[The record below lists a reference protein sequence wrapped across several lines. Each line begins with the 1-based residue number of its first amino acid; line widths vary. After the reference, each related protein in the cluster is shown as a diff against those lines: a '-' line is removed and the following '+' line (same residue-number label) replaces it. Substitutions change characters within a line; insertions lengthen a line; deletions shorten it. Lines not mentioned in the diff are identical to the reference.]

1 MFELSKSAIQK
12 CKEELDCHVGS
23 VVTDNA
29 ANVNKMRKLL
39 EQENELKLVT
49 YGCTAH
55 ILNLL
60 AHDLEID
67 NIKEHVVNI
76 VKYFRDNHYASAR
89 YRQEGEQRLVMPQD
103 TRWNTMCNCLKTY
116 IKNWPALMKICEV
129 DREQIDVRVREK
141 VSNLTLKRSAEDLL
155 ARLEPI
161 AVALDKAQSDKCTI
175 AEAVNMWKELIT
187 TLSNGRDALTAVR
200 KRYDQVITQA
210 HLLANLIHPS
220 LQGKLLSEEV
230 NNAMDYANE
239 RFPSL
244 VPVIMKFQAKSP
256 PFHAFKFSDFVT
268 KSMSAVEW
276 WRSHS
281 NVLDSDVISAAQQ
294 LLSAVASSSGVEQV
308 FSSYG
313 IVHSKLRNRLGTEK
327 AAKLVFLSKTINAH
341 KMDVYDDTNDQD
353 A

>member
-1 MFELSKSAIQK
+1 
-12 CKEELDCHVGS
+12 
-23 VVTDNA
+23 
-29 ANVNKMRKLL
+29 
-39 EQENELKLVT
+39 
-49 YGCTAH
+49 
-55 ILNLL
+55 
-60 AHDLEID
+60 
-67 NIKEHVVNI
+67 
-76 VKYFRDNHYASAR
+76 
-89 YRQEGEQRLVMPQD
+89 
-103 TRWNTMCNCLKTY
+103 
-116 IKNWPALMKICEV
+116 MKICEV

-141 VSNLTLKRSAEDLL
+141 VSNLTLKWSAEDLL

-175 AEAVNMWKELIT
+175 AEAVNIWKELIT
-187 TLSNGRDALTAVR
+187 TLCNDRDALTDVR

-256 PFHAFKFSDFVT
+256 PFHAFKFSDSVT
-268 KSMSAVEW
+268 MSMSAVEW

-294 LLSAVASSSGVEQV
+294 LLSAVASSSGVERV

-327 AAKLVFLSKTINAH
+327 AAKLVFLFKTMNAH
-341 KMDVYDDTNDQD
+341 KMDVFDATNDQD